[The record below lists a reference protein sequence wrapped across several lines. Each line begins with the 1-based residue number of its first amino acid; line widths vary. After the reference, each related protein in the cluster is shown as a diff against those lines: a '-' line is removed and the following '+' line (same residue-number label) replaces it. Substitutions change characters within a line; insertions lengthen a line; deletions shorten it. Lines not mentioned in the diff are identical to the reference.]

1 MPDAE
6 GVVLALPARRERGEP
21 AVLLDRVQPVAPAG
35 EHLVW
40 VRLVTDIP
48 YQQVPRGLVHVVQR
62 NGELDRSEARREV
75 TTAGADG
82 LDEELAQLTG
92 ERGQPVQRQMAQVRR
107 RRDPI
112 EQRVLIWRIVH
123 RC

>member
-1 MPDAE
+1 
-6 GVVLALPARRERGEP
+6 
-21 AVLLDRVQPVAPAG
+21 
-35 EHLVW
+35 
-40 VRLVTDIP
+40 
-48 YQQVPRGLVHVVQR
+48 VQR

-75 TTAGADG
+75 TAAGADG

-92 ERGQPVQRQMAQVRR
+92 ERGKPVHREVTQVSR

-112 EQRVLIWRIVH
+112 EQRVFVWRVVH